1 MKAHYWK
8 LIFLVYYIL
17 WQYNIVWKFKFPAI
31 TKTEAVQFSETLVP
45 LEQVSYYHNPE
56 AWTCDCVQ
64 NNLLCFI
71 VLYLTRSKATVD
83 GFIYTAFIS
92 LQAIL
97 LTIYCNMAGKK
108 KGNKN

>member
-1 MKAHYWK
+1 M
-8 LIFLVYYIL
+8 
-17 WQYNIVWKFKFPAI
+17 
-31 TKTEAVQFSETLVP
+31 KTEAVRFAETLVP

-83 GFIYTAFIS
+83 GFIYTAFICIS
-92 LQAIL
+92 PGYSANDLLQHG
-97 LTIYCNMAGKK
+97 GKK
-108 KGNKN
+108 KDNKN